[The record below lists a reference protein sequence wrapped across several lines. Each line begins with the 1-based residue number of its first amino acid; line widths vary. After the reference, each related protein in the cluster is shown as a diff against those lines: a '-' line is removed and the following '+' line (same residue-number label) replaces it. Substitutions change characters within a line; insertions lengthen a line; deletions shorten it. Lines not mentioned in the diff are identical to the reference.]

1 MNHPA
6 VDHLPEQATSTLLNI
21 CEQLSMSK
29 HAGLARWATS
39 VSDAL
44 LIRLMSVTSGTR
56 FDVIDF
62 VPCGPLALLDAA
74 ELDGLHAVVIAR
86 AVTSDDE
93 SVVEWCTRMDG
104 LIVAD
109 LYRRAYEQVAVDAK
123 AAAMVAEERRLACV
137 ARTAAPR
144 LRIVSQA

>member
-6 VDHLPEQATSTLLNI
+6 VDQLPEQATATLLNI

-39 VSDAL
+39 ASDAL

-56 FDVIDF
+56 FDVVDF
-62 VPCGPLALLDAA
+62 VPCGPLALLDTA
-74 ELDGLHAVVIAR
+74 ELDGLHAVVIAG

-93 SVVEWCTRMDG
+93 SVVDWCTRMDG

-109 LYRRAYEQVAVDAK
+109 FYRRAYEQVAVDAK

-137 ARTAAPR
+137 ARTAAPH
-144 LRIVSQA
+144 LRSVSQS

>member
-6 VDHLPEQATSTLLNI
+6 VDELPEEATSTLLNI

-74 ELDGLHAVVIAR
+74 ELDGLHAVVIAG
-86 AVTSDDE
+86 AVTSDDA
-93 SVVEWCTRMDG
+93 SVVDWCTRMDR

-109 LYRRAYEQVAVDAK
+109 FYRRAYEQVAVDAK

-137 ARTAAPR
+137 ARIRSPH
-144 LRIVSQA
+144 LRSVSQA